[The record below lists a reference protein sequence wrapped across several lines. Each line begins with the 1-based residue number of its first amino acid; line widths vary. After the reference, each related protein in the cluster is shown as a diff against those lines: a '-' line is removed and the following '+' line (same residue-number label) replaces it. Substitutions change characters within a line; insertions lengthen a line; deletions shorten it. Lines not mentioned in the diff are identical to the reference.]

1 MKRLNLTR
9 ILLALLLMATCA
21 IDASAA
27 ELNLTCTININGGQ
41 NSAQC
46 DVGEVQT
53 DGTQVCVTVLNSN
66 FKIESVRWI
75 KGETY
80 LELNINPDGCY
91 IAPEQS
97 GIVKVLFRLKSD
109 KVKVSFDLNGFD
121 GDTPAYKE
129 LKVGQKVTKPSPDPQ
144 QEGVEFVGW
153 YLEQEGT
160 TRFDFDAPL
169 DNSLPYKYSSSKLN
183 LTLYA
188 VGGWVHSSGT
198 CGMEDG
204 THNGSQLTWTLYR
217 SRSTGNADSLVIS
230 GNGEMAENAF
240 YQWTQLKTVVIEEGV
255 TTIPANAF
263 YGCSSLTSVTIPAS
277 VTTIGQDAFQDCYSL
292 TSVTIPA
299 SVTTIGQD
307 AFQDC
312 YSLTSVTIPASVT
325 TICDY
330 AFYGCS
336 SLTSVTIPAS
346 VTTICDYAFYGC
358 SSLTSVTI
366 PASVTTIGKTAFG
379 GCSHLSNVNVPV
391 NDYSSFCSNS
401 IVSLIASAINKPVR
415 LIDAEDKEI
424 KEFVIPKEVTTIG
437 EGAFRGCSSLTSVTI
452 PASVTTIG
460 NYAFRGCSS
469 LTSVTIPSSVTT
481 IGNYAF
487 SGCSS
492 LTSVTI
498 PASVTTIGGGAFY
511 GCSTLTSVT
520 IFAPPLET
528 YGSSPFGENA
538 SNRKIYVFPSC
549 VDAYKAGWLDY
560 ASDIDPIAGTTTL
573 TASEVAQ
580 GEYWTSYYNGE
591 TDMMVDPNTTTVYTA
606 RMSRS
611 GELVMMPVADNVVN
625 KGQGVLL
632 KADRAQIDLC
642 PAPTPSIATYAD
654 NALRGTDTNA
664 TQQSGTDY
672 YVLDSQGSAP
682 AMVKLPAEATLAEH
696 QAYLPLAAGT
706 AQSTIA
712 LVPASDVLAGDAND
726 DGHVDANDITTL
738 VQHLIGLP
746 PQYFCAAAADVN
758 GDNTISIA
766 DVVQMVEAVVNDA
779 AISNARM
786 KNDDAER

>member
-1 MKRLNLTR
+1 
-9 ILLALLLMATCA
+9 
-21 IDASAA
+21 
-27 ELNLTCTININGGQ
+27 
-41 NSAQC
+41 
-46 DVGEVQT
+46 
-53 DGTQVCVTVLNSN
+53 
-66 FKIESVRWI
+66 
-75 KGETY
+75 
-80 LELNINPDGCY
+80 
-91 IAPEQS
+91 
-97 GIVKVLFRLKSD
+97 
-109 KVKVSFDLNGFD
+109 
-121 GDTPAYKE
+121 
-129 LKVGQKVTKPSPDPQ
+129 
-144 QEGVEFVGW
+144 
-153 YLEQEGT
+153 
-160 TRFDFDAPL
+160 
-169 DNSLPYKYSSSKLN
+169 
-183 LTLYA
+183 
-188 VGGWVHSSGT
+188 
-198 CGMEDG
+198 
-204 THNGSQLTWTLYR
+204 
-217 SRSTGNADSLVIS
+217 
-230 GNGEMAENAF
+230 
-240 YQWTQLKTVVIEEGV
+240 
-255 TTIPANAF
+255 
-263 YGCSSLTSVTIPAS
+263 
-277 VTTIGQDAFQDCYSL
+277 
-292 TSVTIPA
+292 
-299 SVTTIGQD
+299 
-307 AFQDC
+307 
-312 YSLTSVTIPASVT
+312 
-325 TICDY
+325 
-330 AFYGCS
+330 
-336 SLTSVTIPAS
+336 
-346 VTTICDYAFYGC
+346 
-358 SSLTSVTI
+358 
-366 PASVTTIGKTAFG
+366 
-379 GCSHLSNVNVPV
+379 VNVPV

-424 KEFVIPKEVTTIG
+424 KEFVIPKGVTTIG
-437 EGAFRGCSSLTSVTI
+437 DYAFYRCSTLTSVTIPASVTTIGKSAFRDCSTLTSVTI

-460 NYAFRGCSS
+460 NYAFRS
-469 LTSVTIPSSVTT
+469 
-481 IGNYAF
+481 
-487 SGCSS
+487 CSS

-498 PASVTTIGGGAFY
+498 PASVTTIGDYAFY
-511 GCSTLTSVT
+511 GCSSLTSVT

-632 KADRAQIDLC
+632 KSNHEQIDLC
-642 PAPTPSIATYAD
+642 PAPSPSIATYAD

-672 YVLDSQGSAP
+672 YVLDSQDSAP
-682 AMVKLPAEATLAEH
+682 AMVKLSAGASLPAH

-712 LVPASDVLAGDAND
+712 LVPAGDVLAGDAND

-738 VQHLIGLP
+738 VQHLIGLT
-746 PQYFCAAAADVN
+746 PQYFCAAAADVD

-766 DVVQMVEAVVNDA
+766 DVVQMVEALVNDA

>member
-9 ILLALLLMATCA
+9 ILLALLLMATCT
-21 IDASAA
+21 IDASAD
-27 ELNLTCTININGGQ
+27 ELNLSCTVEITNGK

-46 DVGEVQT
+46 DVGKVET
-53 DGTQVCVTVLNSN
+53 NGTQVLVTILNSN

-80 LELNINPDGCY
+80 LELNIDTDGCY

-109 KVKVSFDLNGFD
+109 KVKVSFNLNGFD
-121 GDTPAYKE
+121 GVTPADQE
-129 LKVGQKVTKPSPDPQ
+129 LKMGDKVTKPSPAPQ

-153 YLEQEGT
+153 YLEQDGS

-169 DNSLPYKYSSSKLN
+169 DHTLPYKYSSSKLN

-240 YQWTQLKTVVIEEGV
+240 YGNKQIKTVVIEEGV
-255 TTIPANAF
+255 TTIGYAAF
-263 YGCSSLTSVTIPAS
+263 YKCSHLTSVTIPAS
-277 VTTIGQDAFQDCYSL
+277 VTTIGKGAFS
-292 TSVTIPA
+292 
-299 SVTTIGQD
+299 
-307 AFQDC
+307 
-312 YSLTSVTIPASVT
+312 
-325 TICDY
+325 
-330 AFYGCS
+330 
-336 SLTSVTIPAS
+336 
-346 VTTICDYAFYGC
+346 GC

-366 PASVTTIGKTAFG
+366 PASVTTIGKSAFG
-379 GCSHLSNVNVPV
+379 GCSNLSNVNVPV

-424 KEFVIPKEVTTIG
+424 KEFVIPKGVTTIG
-437 EGAFRGCSSLTSVTI
+437 EG
-452 PASVTTIG
+452 
-460 NYAFRGCSS
+460 AFRGCSS

-498 PASVTTIGGGAFY
+498 
-511 GCSTLTSVT
+511 
-520 IFAPPLET
+520 FAPPLET
-528 YGSSPFGENA
+528 YGTNAFGGNA

-549 VDAYKAGWLDY
+549 VDAYKTGWPDY

-632 KADRAQIDLC
+632 KSNHEQIDLC
-642 PAPTPSIATYAD
+642 PAPSPSIATYAD

-672 YVLDSQGSAP
+672 YVLDSQDSAP
-682 AMVKLPAEATLAEH
+682 AMVKLSAGASLPAH

-712 LVPASDVLAGDAND
+712 LVPAGDVLAGDAND

-738 VQHLIGLP
+738 VQHLIGLT

-766 DVVQMVEAVVNDA
+766 DVVQMVEALVNDA